1 MSVKEFVEKLHRAVA
16 YERRQGF
23 SNSQGVKYNF
33 SDFINNES
41 KTLINDINDDS
52 KRNILFEINNNF
64 NIYSDA
70 CVSDRKKII
79 EKLYNYLDIL
89 EKPSQTVKQIKENLK
104 SELSNNKP
112 NDIVKEEPKSYQTNK
127 SITIKTIDNKNL
139 SWEEKPVQFI
149 KGIGPKLAE
158 NLATAGIITVRD
170 LFRYYPRKHL
180 NYANRTKISDCKVG
194 QLVTIWGAIK
204 EVTCFTPPNN
214 KNITIMSITVTDGTG
229 RCKASWFYGKANKFM
244 QEQYKKRFPV
254 GAQVLLSGEIKW
266 DKFSK
271 RIAVDRPEIE
281 VLGEVDIGD
290 TESIN
295 TNRIVP
301 VYPLVEGLNLKW
313 LRKTMKI
320 ALDMFSNEIIDP
332 LPKWLKNQ
340 FNLFDLA
347 ESIRQFH
354 FPTDDETLLK
364 SRNRLVFDE
373 LFYMQLGFAY
383 KRKQEQLHIQGLT
396 FETDGEYVT
405 KFLENLGFTLT
416 NAQERVFKEIKADL
430 SSAKPMSRLVQG
442 DVGSGKTVVALLT
455 LLVAV
460 QNGYQGAIMAPT
472 EILAEQHYRKFKM
485 WLEPLGL
492 KVDFLVGSQGKKLRR
507 EILESISSG
516 QTHLTVGTH
525 ALIQDEVI
533 FNKLGLVVIDEQ
545 HRFGVVQRATLR
557 NKGKNTEIL
566 TMTATPIP
574 RTLALTLHGDLE
586 VSVIDELPPGRTP
599 VKTLLIKGRDRV
611 KAWDLVKSEI
621 EKGRQAY
628 IVFPL
633 IEESE
638 KLTAKAATVEAE
650 KLQNDIFPEFRIG
663 LLHGQMKNTE
673 KEEVMQQFI
682 KREIDILVSTT
693 VIEVG
698 VDVPNS
704 SVMVIENAERFGL
717 SQLHQL
723 RGRVGRGAAKS
734 YCLLFSDKPSDISEQ
749 RLEIMTKTND
759 GFVISEQDLKLRGP
773 GEFLGTRQSGLPD
786 FLLADIVRDT
796 LILEEARKAAFIL
809 IEKDNTLKEYES
821 QLMKKELSR
830 FFSSYK
836 DYFGS

>member
-16 YERRQGF
+16 YERRQGY

-33 SDFINNES
+33 ADFINSES
-41 KTLINDINDDS
+41 KTIIKELTDLS
-52 KRNILFEINNNF
+52 QKNILREINLDFYNYKDDC
-64 NIYSDA
+64 IA
-70 CVSDRKKII
+70 DRKKTI
-79 EKLYNYLDIL
+79 EKLYNKLDIL
-89 EKPSQTVKQIKENLK
+89 EKIAKGITYKVVESIPKKVLEIKNKSHNETKENK
-104 SELSNNKP
+104 FIP
-112 NDIVKEEPKSYQTNK
+112 
-127 SITIKTIDNKNL
+127 IKKTDNKFS
-139 SWEEKPVQFI
+139 SWEEIPVQYI
-149 KGIGPKLAE
+149 KGIGTKLGE

-180 NYANRTKISDCKVG
+180 NYSNRTKINECKIG
-194 QLVTIWGAIK
+194 QLVTIWGVIK

-214 KNITIMSITVTDGTG
+214 KNITIMSVTVTDGTG
-229 RCKASWFYGKANKFM
+229 KVKASWFFGSANKFM
-244 QEQYKKRFPV
+244 QLQYKKRYPI
-254 GAQVLLSGEIKW
+254 GAKALLSGEIKL
-266 DKFSK
+266 DKFTK
-271 RIAVDRPEIE
+271 KIAIERPEIE
-281 VLGEVDIGD
+281 ILGDVEIEEN
-290 TESIN
+290 ESIN

-320 ALDMFSNEIIDP
+320 ALDTYSSEISDP
-332 LPKWLKNQ
+332 LPEWFKKQ
-340 FNLFDLA
+340 FNLFDLKTA
-347 ESIRQFH
+347 IKQFH
-354 FPTDDETLLK
+354 FPTDEDTLLQ

-383 KRKQEQLHIQGLT
+383 KRKQEQLHVQGLI
-396 FETDGEYVT
+396 FETDGEYVS

-416 NAQERVFKEIKADL
+416 NAQERVFKEIKIDL
-430 SSAKPMSRLVQG
+430 SSPKPMSRLVQG

-492 KVDFLVGSQGKKLRR
+492 KVDFLVGSQGKKIRR
-507 EILESISSG
+507 ENLESILTG
-516 QTHLTVGTH
+516 QTHIAVGTH

-533 FNKLGLVVIDEQ
+533 FKNLGLVVIDEQ
-545 HRFGVVQRATLR
+545 HRFGVMQRSTLK

-574 RTLALTLHGDLE
+574 RTLALTLHGDLD
-586 VSVIDELPPGRTP
+586 VSIIDELPPGRTP
-599 VKTLLIKGRDRV
+599 VNTLLIKGKDRK
-611 KAWDLVKSEI
+611 KAWDLIKSEI
-621 EKGRQAY
+621 DKGRQAY

-650 KLQNDIFPEFRIG
+650 KLQREIFPDFKIG
-663 LLHGQMKNTE
+663 LLHGQMKNAE
-673 KEEVMQQFI
+673 KDEIMQQFVN
-682 KREIDILVSTT
+682 RELDILVSTT

-704 SVMVIENAERFGL
+704 TVMVIENAERFGL

-734 YCLLFSDKPSDISEQ
+734 YCILFSEKPSDISEQ

-759 GFVISEQDLKLRGP
+759 GFIISEQDLKLRGP

-786 FLLADIVRDT
+786 FLLADIVKDT
-796 LILEEARKAAFIL
+796 LILEEARKAAIIL
-809 IEKDNTLKEYES
+809 IEKDNNLVNKDHFF
-821 QLMKKELSR
+821 LKKELFS
-830 FFSSYK
+830 FFSNYK

>member
-1 MSVKEFVEKLHRAVA
+1 MSVKEFVDKLHRAVA

-23 SNSQGVKYNF
+23 CDSKGVQYNF
-33 SDFINNES
+33 SDFIHNES
-41 KTLINDINDDS
+41 QKLINNINDDS
-52 KRNILFEINNNF
+52 KKNILFEINNSFINYR
-64 NIYSDA
+64 NSCIA
-70 CVSDRKKII
+70 DRRKII
-79 EKLYNYLDIL
+79 ETLYNYLDLL
-89 EKPSQTVKQIKENLK
+89 EKNKSLNINNTNKVREESKPYKSEKKYDIPTKTNISQTFNDK
-104 SELSNNKP
+104 KP
-112 NDIVKEEPKSYQTNK
+112 N
-127 SITIKTIDNKNL
+127 
-139 SWEEKPVQFI
+139 WENTPVQFI

-180 NYANRTKISDCKVG
+180 NYANRTKINECKIG
-194 QLVTIWGAIK
+194 QLVTIWGAIR
-204 EVTCFTPPNN
+204 EVNCFTPPTN
-214 KNITIMSITVTDGTG
+214 KNITIMSIVVTDGTG
-229 RCKASWFYGKANKFM
+229 RVKASWFYSKANKFM
-244 QEQYKKRFPV
+244 QEQYKKRFPI
-254 GAQVLLSGEIKW
+254 GAQVLLSGEIKL
-266 DKFSK
+266 DKFTK
-271 RIAVDRPEIE
+271 KIAVDKPEIE
-281 VLGEVDIGD
+281 ILGEVDVD
-290 TESIN
+290 ETDSIH

-313 LRKTMKI
+313 LRKTIKI
-320 ALDMFSNEIIDP
+320 ALEMFSSEIIDP
-332 LPKWLKNQ
+332 LPKWLRDE
-340 FNLFDLA
+340 FNLFNLS
-347 ESIRQFH
+347 ESINEFH
-354 FPTDDETLLK
+354 FPTDEDTLERA
-364 SRNRLVFDE
+364 RNRLVFDE

-383 KRKQEQLHIQGLT
+383 KRKQEQLYVQGLS
-396 FETDGEYVT
+396 FETEGEYVT
-405 KFLENLGFTLT
+405 RFLDNLGFTLT

-430 SSAKPMSRLVQG
+430 ISPKPMSRLVQG

-460 QNGYQGAIMAPT
+460 QNGFQGAIMAPT
-472 EILAEQHYRKFKM
+472 EILAEQHYRKFKT

-492 KVDFLVGSQGKKLRR
+492 KVDFLVGSQGKKIRR
-507 EILESISSG
+507 ETLESISTGS
-516 QTHLTVGTH
+516 THITVGTH
-525 ALIQDEVI
+525 ALIQDEVN
-533 FNKLGLVVIDEQ
+533 FKNLGLVVIDEQ

-586 VSVIDELPPGRTP
+586 VSIIDELPPGRTP
-599 VKTLLIKGRDRV
+599 VKTLLVKGRERV
-611 KAWDLVKSEI
+611 KAWDLVRSEI

-650 KLQNDIFPEFRIG
+650 KLQNDIFPEFKIG
-663 LLHGQMKNTE
+663 LLHGQMKNAE
-673 KEEVMQQFI
+673 KDEVMQQFI
-682 KREIDILVSTT
+682 KRELDILVSTT

-704 SVMVIENAERFGL
+704 SVMIIENAERFGL

-749 RLEIMTKTND
+749 RLDIMTKTND

-796 LILEEARKAAFIL
+796 QILEEARKAAFLL
-809 IEKDNTLKEYES
+809 IEKDNTLTEPSHILLKT
-821 QLMKKELSR
+821 ELSK

-836 DYFGS
+836 DYFGN